1 MQRLRGFEVVIGC
14 CWYLPLALWHQ
25 IRVILQSRIYI
36 SITNVG
42 GKNDVNGLFY
52 ILVIGWWLFHRNIIV
67 VELAALDAVLDG
79 NSEDDSFGVYFEIGY
94 LQRIRTLF
102 VQALDP
108 NVKYARPLLIITL
121 RIAW

>member
-1 MQRLRGFEVVIGC
+1 
-14 CWYLPLALWHQ
+14 
-25 IRVILQSRIYI
+25 
-36 SITNVG
+36 
-42 GKNDVNGLFY
+42 
-52 ILVIGWWLFHRNIIV
+52 VIGWWLFHRNIIV

-94 LQRIRTLF
+94 LQRILTLF